1 MNRFLKAFMSVTIIS
16 VATRC
21 LCFFFKIYLSRTL
34 TLEMLGSYQ
43 IAMNIFMVF
52 IAVVS
57 SGLPITLSR
66 EVAFEVSR
74 GDLTLANKKATAGL
88 SLAGGLSILS
98 FLGLF
103 VLSFFLSDGSGEFLS
118 VASFSLIFFGVYA
131 VSRGYLWGKREFF
144 AFSFLEFL
152 EEVLTF
158 LFAFIFI
165 SLTFFDSALQNVAL
179 AFVVSS
185 VVCGVLGIFTYFN
198 KGGTIIFAKSQVA
211 KIAKSSS
218 FITVMRIA
226 GTAFASLY
234 TICLPKFMMA
244 SGFSSNESLAL
255 VGLFYGMVVPLL
267 FIPSSLVSGLSLVLV
282 PEVASFASEN
292 SQVRKT
298 VGLAMQLAIL
308 FAVVFIPFYQIFGVE
323 ITSFLFKNSESGEFL
338 KIACFAVLPISLNLL
353 LSSFMNSLSLEKYNF
368 AHFFASGILCFSL
381 LYPATVVFGK
391 YGIIFV
397 FILQP
402 TIPCILNLRVLAKKT
417 EMKKRH
423 VARFLSPILLLLPCF
438 LISVLFDGITVGLPA
453 FFTLAVSGIGIFV
466 FTSALFYVFFYP
478 EGKKSV
484 NFS

>member
-52 IAVVS
+52 LAVVA

-74 GDLTLANKKATAGL
+74 GDLNCANKKATAGL
-88 SLAGGLSILS
+88 SLAGVLSIAS

-103 VLSFFLSDGSGEFLS
+103 VLSFFLESGSGEFLQ

-152 EEVLTF
+152 EEILTF
-158 LFAFIFI
+158 VFAFLFI
-165 SLTFFDSALQNVAL
+165 KIAFFDSSLQNVAL

-185 VVCGVLGIFTYFN
+185 VLCGIMGIWAYFH
-198 KGGTIIFAKSQVA
+198 KGGTIIFAKSQMS

-244 SGFSSNESLAL
+244 SGFSSSESLAL
-255 VGLFYGMVVPLL
+255 VGLFYGMVAPLL

-282 PEVASFASEN
+282 PEVAASGSN
-292 SQVRKT
+292 DVQTRKT
-298 VGLAMQLAIL
+298 IGFAMQFSIL

-323 ITSFLFKNSESGEFL
+323 ITSFLFDNSESGEFL
-338 KIACFAVLPISLNLL
+338 KIACLAVLPISLNLL
-353 LSSFMNSLSLEKYNF
+353 LSSFMNSLGLEKHNF
-368 AHFFASGILCFSL
+368 LHFFISGILCFAT
-381 LYPATVVFGK
+381 LYPATVFFGK
-391 YGIIFV
+391 YGIVFV

-402 TIPCILNLRVLAKKT
+402 TIPCILNLRVLAAKT
-417 EMKKRH
+417 KMNKRH
-423 VARFLSPILLLLPCF
+423 LARFLSPAILALPC
-438 LISVLFDGITVGLPA
+438 LIIAKLFWGITASLPT
-453 FFTLAVSGIGIFV
+453 FFTLAISGGGIFI
-466 FTSALFYVFFYP
+466 FSIALFYVFFYP
-478 EGKKSV
+478 EGKNAVK
-484 NFS
+484 FS